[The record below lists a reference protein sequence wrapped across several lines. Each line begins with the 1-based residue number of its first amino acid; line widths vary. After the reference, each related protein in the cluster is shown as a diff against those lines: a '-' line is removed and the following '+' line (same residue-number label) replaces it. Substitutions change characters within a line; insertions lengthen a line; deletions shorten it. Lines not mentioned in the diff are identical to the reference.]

1 MDCTSCKER
10 QKQAEPIPFIAYES
24 GMARMERTNK
34 RLWIV
39 VIILILALIIT
50 NGAWTWYESQFEDVV
65 TETYTSESDDGGI
78 AIVNRDGEVNYGEG
92 FLFKDADEN
101 P

>member
-1 MDCTSCKER
+1 MDCNSCKEK

-34 RLWIV
+34 RLWVV
-39 VIILILALIIT
+39 VIILIVALIASNAGWI
-50 NGAWTWYESQFEDVV
+50 WYESQFTEEV

-92 FLFKDADEN
+92 YLHTDEKKN

>member
-1 MDCTSCKER
+1 MDCNTCKER

-34 RLWIV
+34 RLWVI
-39 VIILILALIIT
+39 VIILILALIIS
-50 NGAWTWYESQFEDVV
+50 NSAWIWYESQFETVV
-65 TETYTSESDDGGI
+65 TEIEQDTGDGPGTNY
-78 AIVNRDGEVNYGEG
+78 IVGGDFNGATEGQDNYQ
-92 FLFKDADEN
+92 N